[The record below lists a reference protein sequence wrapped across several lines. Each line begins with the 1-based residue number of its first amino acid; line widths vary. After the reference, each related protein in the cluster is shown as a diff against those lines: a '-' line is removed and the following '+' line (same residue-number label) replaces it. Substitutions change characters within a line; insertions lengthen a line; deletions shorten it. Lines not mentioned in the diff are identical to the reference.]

1 MQFQENVACPKLG
14 VIKKKKTI
22 CTTK

>member
-1 MQFQENVACPKLG
+1 